1 MARGICNVETSQVL
15 RQKKEK
21 KKKKEAET
29 LTSWVF
35 IACDGCVVS
44 QVPFRVTI

>member
-1 MARGICNVETSQVL
+1 MARGICNVESSQVL
-15 RQKKEK
+15 RQKKGG
-21 KKKKEAET
+21 KKEAET